1 MGCKDG
7 GCTCGDETP
16 VIETES
22 PCEEAE
28 PEIIYIISTPSL
40 PCDDV
45 CSQSP
50 TSKVITTV
58 IDGRTVT
65 ETVSVTPTPSVTT
78 IPVPSSSGC
87 STGFYPDKKGSCVP
101 VVVTNPN
108 PPSCP
113 SGYQTDGF
121 GNCLPPQTSV

>member
-45 CSQSP
+45 LQLASN
-50 TSKVITTV
+50 
-58 IDGRTVT
+58 
-65 ETVSVTPTPSVTT
+65 
-78 IPVPSSSGC
+78 IPWYS
-87 STGFYPDKKGSCVP
+87 F
-101 VVVTNPN
+101 NLFLN
-108 PPSCP
+108 ML
-113 SGYQTDGF
+113 Q
-121 GNCLPPQTSV
+121 NCLVDHGWPTKRCKEYKEL